1 MEKILSQQEI
11 DALFQ
16 AAQNSASGGAP
27 ARLKQETRNYVVQ
40 TGAREVRVVWCSDF
54 LGVRLGTHSFTEL
67 LFRIMGREAIPKAR
81 DA

>member
-54 LGVRLGTHSFTEL
+54 LAVRLG
-67 LFRIMGREAIPKAR
+67 
-81 DA
+81 DALVHRVAV